1 MMFDNE
7 QNARKETSKR
17 SDPSMLEEES
27 VDLDGQVHANEPVD
41 IASNE
46 EYIPENESEAPE
58 SEESL
63 PQDESESAEVDDA
76 GEQELGSE
84 EINNVIEPET
94 STELEEIPNPDD
106 INYEEYL
113 KGLQGN

>member
-1 MMFDNE
+1 MFDNE

-41 IASNE
+41 IASHE
-46 EYIPENESEAPE
+46 EYIPENESEAAE
-58 SEESL
+58 TEESL
-63 PQDESESAEVDDA
+63 AQDESDIPEIDNA
-76 GEQELGSE
+76 GEPELGSE
-84 EINNVIEPET
+84 EINDVIEPET

-113 KGLQGN
+113 KGLQGK